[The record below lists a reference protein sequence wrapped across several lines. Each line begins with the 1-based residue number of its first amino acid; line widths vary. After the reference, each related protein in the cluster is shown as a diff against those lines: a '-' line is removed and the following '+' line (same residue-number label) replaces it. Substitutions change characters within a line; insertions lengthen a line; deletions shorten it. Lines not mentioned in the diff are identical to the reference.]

1 MKKLYKIFFVSLTS
15 VLFLSACIQDE
26 PLGIEADI
34 LEITVPDLSAGVQYG
49 ATTIKPI
56 RGTNRI
62 NIWVSDDYEV
72 GVLSPEFVLTRGAT
86 IYPLSGT
93 TLDFS
98 NEQEQIYIVTS
109 EDGRWQMEYT
119 VVVRPRFVLTAD
131 EDGDGRTR
139 TFSFENFREFEGNF
153 HFHEFYEKSSSGRKD
168 FIWDSGNLGFALTN
182 ANAPAENY
190 PTFSIPA
197 GKIGSAVQLV
207 TRSTGAFGAMVG
219 MPIASGNLFLGSFNV
234 SQALSAPLAATQFG
248 VPFVMGEPLR
258 LEFWYKFQGG
268 NFVVNGAEQQDFP
281 HIYAVLFKPE
291 MIDGETVLLNGANV
305 LTAAN
310 IISVAELDPSDVIHS
325 DDIGTAEFSHG
336 SIPFV
341 LREGKTIDAQKLA
354 NGDYYIT
361 IVFASSS
368 RGQFFEGFV
377 GSTLIVDEVTLITR

>member
-1 MKKLYKIFFVSLTS
+1 MKKLYKIFFVSLTFS
-15 VLFLSACIQDE
+15 LLLSACIQDE

-34 LEITVPDLSAGVQYG
+34 LEVTIPDLSADVQYG
-49 ATTIKPI
+49 ATTIKPN
-56 RGTNRI
+56 RGNNRI
-62 NIWVSDDYEV
+62 NIWVSDDYAV
-72 GVLSPEFVLTRGAT
+72 GLLSPEFVLTRGAT

-98 NEQEQIYIVTS
+98 NEQEQKYTVTS
-109 EDGRWQMEYT
+109 ECGSWEREYT

-139 TFSFENFREFEGNF
+139 TFSFENFQEFEGNF
-153 HFHEFYEKSSSGRKD
+153 HFHEFYEESSGRKD

-182 ANAPAENY
+182 TNAPAESY
-190 PTFSIPA
+190 PTFSTSA

-234 SQALSAPLAATQFG
+234 SQALSAPLQATQFG

-268 NFVVNGAEQQDFP
+268 NFTVNGVEQPDFP
-281 HIYAVLFKPE
+281 HIYAVLFEPE
-291 MIDGETVLLNGANV
+291 VIDGETVLLNGANV

-310 IISVAELDPSDVIHS
+310 IISAAELDPSQVIRS
-325 DDIGTAEFSHG
+325 DNIEIAEFSHG

-361 IVFASSS
+361 IVFASSY
-368 RGQFFEGFV
+368 RGQFFEGFA